1 MWDAE
6 VSVFVLA
13 VVLLEPQLEFNFE
26 LFWSDLLKFQVDG
39 KLIKDP
45 ADAKK
50 GTLAKLENA
59 DFELHALM
67 E

>member
-1 MWDAE
+1 M
-6 VSVFVLA
+6 
-13 VVLLEPQLEFNFE
+13 VLLEPQLEFNFE